1 MRVLFVLFMMCVYSF
16 LWSQDIEKKVII
28 KKSGDQKENVWI
40 SDDGEKHV
48 IKKTKTLTVDVSQE
62 GDSERK
68 VKIVTIQD
76 GEQQVME
83 WTDEGT
89 IPDEVR
95 EKLEREGIDIHIID
109 PSADMEQEIEIII
122 DDRDDVMEIEWDG
135 DGEMPEELK
144 RLREEHDIDIE
155 EYLGSEEGERKIFMI
170 KKEKGSNKP
179 HKIRNRV
186 LSDQQYKMITIDDDG
201 NKSVIEWNGD
211 GDMPEELMEQMGEED
226 IVFHQKRG
234 LHQDS
239 DHRAKRIM
247 VFSDD
252 DDDMVFMNKEPKM
265 SNAYMGAQ
273 IESSEMGVEVLDLMK
288 DSPADKAKLKK
299 GDIIQKI
306 NGARTR
312 DMDGLLDLLNY
323 FEPND
328 KVELTVLRGGKEK
341 KLSMT
346 LSKRP
351 DHFR

>member
-28 KKSGDQKENVWI
+28 KKSGDQKENVWT

-48 IKKTKTLTVDVSQE
+48 IEKTKTVTVDVSQE
-62 GDSERK
+62 GDNERK

-83 WTDEGT
+83 WVDQGT
-89 IPDEVR
+89 IPTEVR
-95 EKLEREGIDIHIID
+95 EKLDKDGIDIQMID
-109 PSADMEQEIEIII
+109 PSSDIEQEIEITI
-122 DDRDDVMEIEWDG
+122 DDRDEIIEIEWDG
-135 DGEMPEELK
+135 EGEMPEDLK
-144 RLREEHDIDIE
+144 RLREDHDIDIQ
-155 EYLGSEEGERKIFMI
+155 EYLGGEDGERKVFMI
-170 KKEKGSNKP
+170 KKDKGSKGP
-179 HKIRNRV
+179 HKAHKRIIT
-186 LSDQQYKMITIDDDG
+186 DQKYKMITIDDDG
-201 NKSVIEWNGD
+201 NKSVIEWIGD
-211 GDMPEELMEQMGEED
+211 GDMPNELMEHMGEED

-234 LHQDS
+234 LHRDR
-239 DHRAKRIM
+239 DHGAKRMMI
-247 VFSDD
+247 FSDD
-252 DDDMVFMNKEPKM
+252 EDDMIFMDKEPKL

-273 IESSEMGVEVLDLMK
+273 IESVEKGVEVLDLMK

-312 DMDGLLDLLNY
+312 DMDSLLDLLNY

-328 KVELTVLRGGKEK
+328 KVEVTVLRDGKEK

-346 LSKRP
+346 LSERP